1 MMGKSLN
8 YAYPTTYA
16 DGGPVSLF
24 NSGTLTHAGE
34 LQFTAEQQQQMAD
47 ADARRIAAEASI
59 AESKAKQAAI
69 HAANPNI
76 DFSDVGRAAIL
87 ADAQAY
93 IASEEGQAAAA
104 RMAAAERMA
113 TPTPDPMV
121 MDIPDADRMDMPTEV
136 PEETYTPQTPYET
149 QYQPMPEASLQ
160 DVLGNNA
167 GQDAY
172 QAHVQQTQMQPQV
185 MPVAPQSF
193 YTPPSQSGIGSF
205 TPEILAQQQQA
216 GYLMSSTPSVFT
228 RPYVTNYG
236 DS

>member
-16 DGGPVSLF
+16 EGGPV
-24 NSGTLTHAGE
+24 NIRPPTGGMT
-34 LQFTAEQQQQMAD
+34 FTAEQQQQMDEAN
-47 ADARRIAAEASI
+47 ARRIAAEAST
-59 AESKAKQAAI
+59 AESNERLAAI

-76 DFSDVGRAAIL
+76 DFSDAGRAAII
-87 ADAQAY
+87 ADAQSFL
-93 IASEEGQAAAA
+93 ASPEAQSAAAFT
-104 RMAAAERMA
+104 A
-113 TPTPDPMV
+113 TPTPDPIVAPTLDPMV

-193 YTPPSQSGIGSF
+193 YTPPSQLGIGSF